1 MTVSLLFDA
10 PGPRARRRHR
20 IYAVSGIVLVGMSAA
35 IVWRKM
41 AEARQLE
48 GYMWRPFLSAEIWTE
63 YLIPGFIG
71 TLLAAG
77 AGLALA
83 LIFGLLFGLGRLS
96 HIRLVRWASGAIVEF
111 FRAIPVLIMIVFAF
125 SLYVEHAVFP
135 NERIPFAAV
144 VTALMLYNGS
154 VIAELVRSGVS
165 AVSAGQREAGL
176 AIGLTESQTLRTVL
190 LPQAVTAMLPALLS
204 QFVIALKDSA
214 LGTAITYTELLSWA
228 KTAGSA
234 YANTIP
240 VYIVAG
246 AIFIAV
252 NYLITKVAESTA
264 SRLRRV
270 GYRPG
275 NTPSICSPPEL
286 RSAAA
291 GVRLSG
297 GGVSTSDACGD
308 GEAQGRSSR
317 FVGHG

>member
-1 MTVSLLFDA
+1 MTISLLFDA

-20 IYAVSGIVLVGMSAA
+20 IYALLGIVLVGMTAA
-35 IVWRKM
+35 VVWRKM

-48 GYMWRPFLSAEIWTE
+48 GYMWRPFLSTEIWTE
-63 YLIPGFIG
+63 YLIPGLIG

-96 HIRLVRWASGAIVEF
+96 RISFVRWACGAVVEF

-125 SLYVEHAVFP
+125 GLYVQHAVFP
-135 NERIPFAAV
+135 ADRVPFAAV
-144 VTALMLYNGS
+144 VTALMLYNGA
-154 VIAELVRSGVS
+154 VIAELVRSGVTS
-165 AVSAGQREAGL
+165 VPAGQREAGL
-176 AIGLTESQTLRTVL
+176 AIGLTETQTLRAVL
-190 LPQAVTAMLPALLS
+190 LPQAITAMLPALLS

-246 AIFIAV
+246 VMFIAV
-252 NYLITKVAESTA
+252 NYLMTKVAESAA
-264 SRLRRV
+264 SRLRRA
-270 GYRPG
+270 GFRPR
-275 NTPSICSPPEL
+275 NSP
-286 RSAAA
+286 
-291 GVRLSG
+291 
-297 GGVSTSDACGD
+297 
-308 GEAQGRSSR
+308 
-317 FVGHG
+317 